1 MKITTKK
8 GDKGYTTILGGHS
21 FPKYHLRIE
30 ALGTLDEANS
40 ALGLAK
46 ALSQKKKVKA
56 IIHAI
61 QEELFI
67 IGVELAS
74 PSEGYIIDYTG
85 DKKINEEYVSRLE
98 ALMDMLETEVEL
110 PEAFIIPGAIP
121 SSAALDLAR
130 TIVRRAERIIAEMQ
144 SQGMI
149 RNEAIIRYI
158 NRLSDVVYELA
169 RYEERAGE
177 KKPVYDTVTYKSFD
191 QLKIQRWLTEKK
203 AA

>member
-8 GDKGYTTILGGHS
+8 GDKGHTTILGGYS
-21 FPKYHLRIE
+21 IPKYHLRIE

-46 ALSQKKKVKA
+46 ALSQKDKVGV
-56 IIHAI
+56 IVHAI

-85 DKKINEEYVSRLE
+85 NKKINEEHVKRLE
-98 ALMDMLETEVEL
+98 ELMDMLEIEVEL
-110 PEAFIIPGAIP
+110 PEAFVIPGSIP

-130 TIVRRAERIIAEMQ
+130 TIVRRAERIIDEMR

-149 RNEAIIRYI
+149 KNEAVIKYM
-158 NRLSDVVYELA
+158 NRLSDVIYELA
-169 RYEERAGE
+169 RYEEGAGK
-177 KKPVYDTVTYKSFD
+177 KKPVYDIVTYKSFD
-191 QLKIQRWLTEKK
+191 QPKIQMRLKEKK